1 MSRSPTPPP
10 QQSSCAVPTDW
21 AAAGSVPD
29 EAEMHSQ
36 RAVDA
41 RAVDAQEHA
50 VGDAGPAGILG
61 GTVEAHLSKTKAN
74 TWWAELGGQGKAEK

>member
-1 MSRSPTPPP
+1 M
-10 QQSSCAVPTDW
+10 
-21 AAAGSVPD
+21 AGSVPD

-61 GTVEAHLSKTKAN
+61 GTVKAHLSKAKAN
-74 TWWAELGGQGKAEK
+74 T